1 MQISR
6 FDRQTDSAMFFS
18 GDFCYCFVQTNDCL
32 HFFANFTAA
41 TDKKYFRLNCYFLVY
56 FERSSE
62 SQTCATSSHR
72 TGWSLLETTFYSE
85 FTLWQATQIHQTLFL
100 FSFFAGLSQF
110 HLRFFWP
117 FLLLP
122 LLQSSYSL
130 LDSCNATTRNCVL
143 IFTLGEQYKLKTSL
157 LSQTDFRVIGRIHSV
172 LFFDWSEIF
181 NPIPTGLCHVITVYV
196 LIQPM
201 AGKNRVKG
209 VINEVWSSWK

>member
-1 MQISR
+1 MYHYIRDAKCTVSV
-6 FDRQTDSAMFFS
+6 
-18 GDFCYCFVQTNDCL
+18 VQTQ
-32 HFFANFTAA
+32 NF
-41 TDKKYFRLNCYFLVY
+41 KPENCYFLVY

-62 SQTCATSSHR
+62 GQTCATSSHR

-157 LSQTDFRVIGRIHSV
+157 LSQTDFRVIGRIYSV
-172 LFFDWSEIF
+172 SFFDWSEIF
-181 NPIPTGLCHVITVYV
+181 E
-196 LIQPM
+196 
-201 AGKNRVKG
+201 G
-209 VINEVWSSWK
+209 VINEVGSSWK

>member
-1 MQISR
+1 MYHYIRDAKCTVSV
-6 FDRQTDSAMFFS
+6 
-18 GDFCYCFVQTNDCL
+18 VQTQ
-32 HFFANFTAA
+32 NF
-41 TDKKYFRLNCYFLVY
+41 KPENCYFLVY

-62 SQTCATSSHR
+62 GQTCATSSHR

-157 LSQTDFRVIGRIHSV
+157 LSQTLEFSGLLAGFIPFHFLIGQKFLKVFTNKNI
-172 LFFDWSEIF
+172 FDDS
-181 NPIPTGLCHVITVYV
+181 Y
-196 LIQPM
+196 
-201 AGKNRVKG
+201 
-209 VINEVWSSWK
+209 

>member
-1 MQISR
+1 MLSVQWMWFKPRISNQKTAIFWFTLKGPVR
-6 FDRQTDSAMFFS
+6 AK
-18 GDFCYCFVQTNDCL
+18 FV
-32 HFFANFTAA
+32 
-41 TDKKYFRLNCYFLVY
+41 
-56 FERSSE
+56 
-62 SQTCATSSHR
+62 HR
-72 TGWSLLETTFYSE
+72 TGWSLLETTFNSE

-143 IFTLGEQYKLKTSL
+143 IFTLGVQYKLKTSL

-181 NPIPTGLCHVITVYV
+181 E
-196 LIQPM
+196 
-201 AGKNRVKG
+201 G
-209 VINEVWSSWK
+209 VINEVGSSWK